1 MATEKLEAARRT
13 GSLTNVI
20 GALREEARADVNA
33 GTSPREQ
40 VDVVDG
46 AIRVAAHLS
55 GQGKTGAERR
65 QALSGVQVGTT
76 VTAQGAAKTLL
87 SRAEKIDRV
96 KAWASSLTEE
106 QRTEYMIG
114 EKYGALSENA
124 QDVIAEAFG
133 QIEDREYED
142 SIGVANVDLDAEL
155 VDIDQLPEDETE
167 SVGDSFEVQE
177 GEDVESFDVADP
189 WEGDIIS

>member
-1 MATEKLEAARRT
+1 MASEKLNAARRK
-13 GSLTNVI
+13 GDLTAAI
-20 GALREEARADVNA
+20 GALREEA
-33 GTSPREQ
+33 GTDSAPTSGREQ
-40 VDVVDG
+40 LGVEDA
-46 AIRVAAHLS
+46 AIRVAAGLT
-55 GQGKTGAERR
+55 GKSDVERR
-65 QALSGVQVGTT
+65 AALREVRPGAT
-76 VTAQGAAKTLL
+76 VTAKGVAKTLL

>member
-133 QIEDREYED
+133 QIEDRAYED
-142 SIGVANVDLDAEL
+142 SIGVENFDLNGELPDVDAIVGD
-155 VDIDQLPEDETE
+155 DDEDEVVDDADDDYE
-167 SVGDSFEVQE
+167 ALFEQANPWPGDAV
-177 GEDVESFDVADP
+177 
-189 WEGDIIS
+189 